1 MERDHFE
8 TIVKDLQAKLKKAI
22 VSALKALEK
31 VLFPLTSGDTDIPIS
46 SINVFGE

>member
-8 TIVKDLQAKLKKAI
+8 TVVKDLQGKLKKAI

-31 VLFPLTSGDTDIPIS
+31 VLFSDVPGDTDIPIS
-46 SINVFGE
+46 SINVFEE